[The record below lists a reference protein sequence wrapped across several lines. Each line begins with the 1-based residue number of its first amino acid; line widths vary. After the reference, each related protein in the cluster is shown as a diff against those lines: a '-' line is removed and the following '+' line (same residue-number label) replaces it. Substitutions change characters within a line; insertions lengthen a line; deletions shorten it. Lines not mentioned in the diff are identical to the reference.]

1 MGLLFLPHSTCSH
14 SNHPPNT
21 HTHARSTPTLYVLS
35 SSRAS
40 HAWKC
45 LRLLLAWYCDLGI
58 FFKSFFHYKPN
69 GSWSTDRGSASVLA
83 VTVALLPRMDGR
95 LRPSHWAWSLLAVVL
110 MAGGVASSGAT
121 VSGECGPSP
130 RGAGVR
136 GVGGPAHSARD
147 TCDRWS
153 GLSGASGRSRAPQV
167 QWGRAE
173 GGASPQSEVLEWG
186 AHTGRAV
193 SPRTRAGLAPLGR

>member
-1 MGLLFLPHSTCSH
+1 MPSDWGGGAGGGEGGAGLAHAPPSCVSSPWQTSPVTSLPAGLLGSH
-14 SNHPPNT
+14 CQPVPVSP
-21 HTHARSTPTLYVLS
+21 VG
-35 SSRAS
+35 
-40 HAWKC
+40 
-45 LRLLLAWYCDLGI
+45 LAVGG
-58 FFKSFFHYKPN
+58 P
-69 GSWSTDRGSASVLA
+69 WSTDRGSASVLA

-153 GLSGASGRSRAPQV
+153 GLSGASGRSRALQV
-167 QWGRAE
+167 QWGGAE